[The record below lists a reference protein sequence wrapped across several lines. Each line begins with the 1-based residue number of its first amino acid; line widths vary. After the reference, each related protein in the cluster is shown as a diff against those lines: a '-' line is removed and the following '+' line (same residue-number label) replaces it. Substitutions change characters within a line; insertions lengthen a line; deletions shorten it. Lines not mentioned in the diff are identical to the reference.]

1 VRLASLLDS
10 RVREY
15 TSKELA
21 WNTWPDLERLFERP
35 GVGDAWW
42 CWCTHHHVSSY
53 STAENKQPRSRAE
66 RAVKNRERKAE
77 LVKNGRAHGILV
89 YSDREPVGWCQY
101 GPREELPRIDN
112 SRNYRNLA
120 SEEDR
125 QRLWRITCFVV
136 DKNFREKGV
145 ASAALRAAIES
156 IRNKGGGLVEAIP
169 VSKTDQG
176 PGYMCTGTVSMF
188 EKAGFKIAAPFGDG
202 RTTTVLM
209 RRTI

>member
-1 VRLASLLDS
+1 
-10 RVREY
+10 
-15 TSKELA
+15 
-21 WNTWPDLERLFERP
+21 
-35 GVGDAWW
+35 
-42 CWCTHHHVSSY
+42 
-53 STAENKQPRSRAE
+53 
-66 RAVKNRERKAE
+66 VKNRERKAE

>member
-1 VRLASLLDS
+1 MDS

-15 TSKELA
+15 TSKELS
-21 WNTWPDLERLFERP
+21 WNTWADLERLFEKP

-53 STAENKQPRSRAE
+53 STAENRQPRSRAE
-66 RAVKNRERKAE
+66 RAVKNREHKAE

-89 YSDREPVGWCQY
+89 YSALEPIGWCQY

-120 SEEDR
+120 SEENR
-125 QRLWRITCFVV
+125 ERLWRITCFVV
-136 DKNFREKGV
+136 DKNYRKSGV
-145 ASAALRAAIES
+145 ASAALKAALES
-156 IRNKGGGLVEAIP
+156 IRNKGGGLVEAVP

-176 PGYMCTGTVSMF
+176 AGYMCTGTVSMF
-188 EKAGFKIAAPFGDG
+188 EKAGFKTVALFRDG

-209 RRTI
+209 RSTI